1 MIECLDYYYD
11 KKKEEEEEAEE
22 GGKVLI
28 SSNMK
33 GEFVCL
39 LKKLHIWMEQNE

>member
-11 KKKEEEEEAEE
+11 KKEEEEE

-33 GEFVCL
+33 GEFVSL